1 MKIRITDFKKIIIVL
16 LIGLVLFNISIGNR
30 SNKRSDV
37 DLNDFAQIAVASDET
52 EEEEEK
58 DPLIST
64 MSFIDWLGEF
74 IGF

>member
-1 MKIRITDFKKIIIVL
+1 VKIKIIDFKKIIIVL
-16 LIGLVLFNISIGNR
+16 LIGLALFNISIGNR

-37 DLNDFAQIAVASDET
+37 DLNDFALIAVASDET
-52 EEEEEK
+52 EEEEK

-64 MSFIDWLGEF
+64 MSIIDWLGEF